1 MLNLD
6 TGEKLPVP
14 FINLECVETCVSR
27 LKCNKAAGCD
37 GIMLEHI
44 V

>member
-14 FINLECVETCVSR
+14 FINPLVPSVPKMGRQFKNSV
-27 LKCNKAAGCD
+27 K
-37 GIMLEHI
+37 